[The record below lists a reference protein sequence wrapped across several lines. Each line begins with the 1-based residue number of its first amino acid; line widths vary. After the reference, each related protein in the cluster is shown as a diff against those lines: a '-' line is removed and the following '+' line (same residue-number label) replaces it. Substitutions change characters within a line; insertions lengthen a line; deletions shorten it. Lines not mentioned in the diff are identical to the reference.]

1 MQDSNVSDYS
11 FVNDKLQLVFTQ
23 SCGKVVVDAAFCAM
37 GQEGFLV
44 KSGGDNEDATSI
56 RQSAEWGMGQFQAS
70 FPRIKDHIW
79 YEENGEGHIML
90 QTLVHLFNFRT
101 NCIGCNQI
109 RSVFLPF

>member
-37 GQEGFLV
+37 GQEDFLV

-56 RQSAEWGMGQFQAS
+56 
-70 FPRIKDHIW
+70 
-79 YEENGEGHIML
+79 
-90 QTLVHLFNFRT
+90 
-101 NCIGCNQI
+101 
-109 RSVFLPF
+109 

>member
-1 MQDSNVSDYS
+1 LDGTIRICGLNVPGSMQDSNVSDYS

-56 RQSAEWGMGQFQAS
+56 
-70 FPRIKDHIW
+70 
-79 YEENGEGHIML
+79 
-90 QTLVHLFNFRT
+90 
-101 NCIGCNQI
+101 
-109 RSVFLPF
+109 